1 MLMTSIESVIKFAAN
16 FEGRLNIE
24 ASKCILNHEAYTKTQ
39 DICAIYPLSTL

>member
-24 ASKCILNHEAYTKTQ
+24 ASKCILNHESCIETQ
-39 DICAIYPLSTL
+39 DMCSVYSQGL

>member
-24 ASKCILNHEAYTKTQ
+24 ASKCILNHESCIETQ
-39 DICAIYPLSTL
+39 DICALYPLGTL

>member
-24 ASKCILNHEAYTKTQ
+24 ASKCILNHETYTKMQ
-39 DICAIYPLSTL
+39 DLCAIYSISTL